1 MSIDAV
7 SEGFT
12 VPEHEEFE
20 VRPEK
25 HYFSKTFTVLK
36 GNWPVAVISTNRF
49 SYSFFRFFDLRMHF
63 TVCDSKTGE
72 EVAHAIKNYGFTPR
86 GIWNLSFLGWFRP
99 HTLADFDLYDKEGTY
114 IGCIDGR
121 VLDISKARFDF
132 QDAERNVIA
141 YARQENTQLIIK
153 DEKTDAPVGFLKR
166 HFEVG
171 TEDTWKMELTSK
183 LDRRIALVFAAFVV
197 HNQGYFLRDI

>member
-7 SEGFT
+7 GEGFV

-20 VRPEK
+20 IRPEE

-49 SYSFFRFFDLRMHF
+49 SYSFFRFFDLRMNF
-63 TVCDSKTGE
+63 TVTDSKTGE

-86 GIWNLSFLGWFRP
+86 GVWNGSLLGLFRP
-99 HTLADFDLYDKEGTY
+99 HTLTDFDLYDKEGTY

-132 QDAERNVIA
+132 QDAKGNVTA
-141 YARQENTQLIIK
+141 YARQENTQLIIN
-153 DEKTDAPVGFLKR
+153 DAKTNAPVGFLKR

-183 LDRRIALVFAAFVV
+183 LDSRIALVFAAFVV
-197 HNQGYFLRDI
+197 HNQSYFLKDI

>member
-1 MSIDAV
+1 MSIDAAGE
-7 SEGFT
+7 SFT

-20 VRPEK
+20 IRPEE

-36 GNWPVAVISTNRF
+36 GNWPVAVISTNKLF
-49 SYSFFRFFDLRMHF
+49 HNFFDLRMHF
-63 TVCDSKTGE
+63 TVYDSKTGE
-72 EVAHAIKNYGFTPR
+72 EVTHAVKNYGFTPR
-86 GIWNLSFLGWFRP
+86 GVLNGSILGWFRP

-132 QDAERNVIA
+132 QDANGNVIA
-141 YARQENTQLIIK
+141 YARQENTQLIIN
-153 DEKTDAPVGFLKR
+153 DAKTGAPVGFLKR

-183 LDRRIALVFAAFVV
+183 LDSRIALVFAAFVV
-197 HNQGYFLRDI
+197 HNQSYFLKDI

>member
-7 SEGFT
+7 GEGFT

-20 VRPEK
+20 IRPEE
-25 HYFSKTFTVLK
+25 HFFSKTFTVLK
-36 GNWPVAVISTNRF
+36 GSWPVAVISTNRYF
-49 SYSFFRFFDLRMHF
+49 HNFLDLRMHF

-99 HTLADFDLYDKEGTY
+99 HTLADFDLYDKEGIY
-114 IGCIDGR
+114 IGCIDGK

-132 QDAERNVIA
+132 QDAKGNVIA
-141 YARQENTQLIIK
+141 YARQENTQLMIN
-153 DEKTDAPVGFLKR
+153 DAKTNAPVGFLKR

-183 LDRRIALVFAAFVV
+183 VDSRTALVFAAFVV
-197 HNQGYFLRDI
+197 HNQSYFLKDI